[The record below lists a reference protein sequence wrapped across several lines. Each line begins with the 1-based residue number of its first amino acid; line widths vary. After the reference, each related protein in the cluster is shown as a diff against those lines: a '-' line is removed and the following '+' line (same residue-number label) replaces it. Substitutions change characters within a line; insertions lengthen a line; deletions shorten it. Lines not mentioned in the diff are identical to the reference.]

1 MSTHSKNPMT
11 TTANPLVRPQ
21 TASAELPAVPLT
33 TEGYSVLHQMMRFR
47 WTSWRALP
55 DATRSAIAQ
64 EAAAALG
71 EMEKNA
77 AGQSALFSLI
87 GHKGDLMLVHFRK
100 SFADL
105 NQAELKMAGLRLS
118 DYLEPTSS
126 YLSIIE
132 LGLYDSTLK
141 IYKEL
146 TDQGIQPH
154 SDQWKA
160 EIECKLNRH
169 REAMHPRLFPEI
181 PPNRYICFYPMD
193 RRRGEDKNWYTLP
206 IEERARQMSDHGMV
220 GRRYAGEVKQIIT
233 GSIGFDDWEWGVDL
247 FADDPLVFKKLIYEM
262 RFDHVSA
269 VYALFGT
276 FYIGLRCPANRLYD
290 LLEGNLPQHNQS
302 AVCPSFELVWGRA
315 PRPSKPSEARQ
326 LPAGIATL
334 NALLPANALPFRMLR
349 LRKSK
354 LVPLHIHARPAKRH
368 TLHAQA
374 ESLFRGIFSGQPDRP
389 ARANHAVPWQ
399 SGNLLQDSHNL
410 PRGARPA
417 RGFG

>member
-1 MSTHSKNPMT
+1 MSIDRENPMT
-11 TTANPLVRPQ
+11 ASSTHPGRPQ
-21 TASAELPAVPLT
+21 NTAADTPEVPLT

-47 WTSWRALP
+47 RTAWRALP
-55 DATRSAIAQ
+55 DSARKEIAQ
-64 EAAAALG
+64 EATAALG

-77 AGQSALFSLI
+77 EGQSALFSLI

-100 SFADL
+100 SFVDL
-105 NQAELKMAGLRLS
+105 NQAELKLAGLRLS
-118 DYLEPTSS
+118 EYLEPTSS

-146 TDQGIQPH
+146 TEQGIQPH

-160 EIECKLNRH
+160 EIECKLDRH
-169 REAMHPRLFPEI
+169 REAMRPRLFPEI

-206 IEERARQMSDHGMV
+206 IEERARQMNEHGLV

-269 VYALFGT
+269 VYALFGQ
-276 FYIGLRCPANRLYD
+276 FYVGVRVPAAGLD
-290 LLEGNLPQHNQS
+290 KLLGGELP
-302 AVCPSFELVWGRA
+302 
-315 PRPSKPSEARQ
+315 K
-326 LPAGIATL
+326 
-334 NALLPANALPFRMLR
+334 
-349 LRKSK
+349 
-354 LVPLHIHARPAKRH
+354 
-368 TLHAQA
+368 
-374 ESLFRGIFSGQPDRP
+374 
-389 ARANHAVPWQ
+389 
-399 SGNLLQDSHNL
+399 
-410 PRGARPA
+410 
-417 RGFG
+417 